1 MKRLDFLLKNIKP
14 GKILDVGNL
23 DKQGKIHK
31 ILIEKL
37 PKSEIFGIDVSD
49 QEKLGLSFANQA
61 IGSMEEMEFPD
72 NFFDS
77 VYMGQVLE
85 HSWMPKNL
93 LDKVFKVL
101 KPGGVLIIDV
111 PNVYSLSRMFK
122 YMITGKDVIL
132 GNPDH
137 KIFYSKAMLE
147 KLLSSSRFKVKEM
160 TTENVFAFKGKLF
173 PMPYFWM
180 FKNYGECLMALAQKN
195 G

>member
-93 LDKVFKVL
+93 LDKVFPKSKLGKYKDWTL
-101 KPGGVLIIDV
+101 KDFQDYYNENLVGISRFGV
-111 PNVYSLSRMFK
+111 FK
-122 YMITGKDVIL
+122 ENNSFYHAVRNSGFI
-132 GNPDH
+132 N
-137 KIFYSKAMLE
+137 KIFPKD
-147 KLLSSSRFKVKEM
+147 KRG
-160 TTENVFAFKGKLF
+160 ENGRDSDGF
-173 PMPYFWM
+173 
-180 FKNYGECLMALAQKN
+180 C
-195 G
+195 

>member
-111 PNVYSLSRMFK
+111 PNV
-122 YMITGKDVIL
+122 
-132 GNPDH
+132 
-137 KIFYSKAMLE
+137 
-147 KLLSSSRFKVKEM
+147 
-160 TTENVFAFKGKLF
+160 
-173 PMPYFWM
+173 
-180 FKNYGECLMALAQKN
+180 
-195 G
+195 

>member
-1 MKRLDFLLKNIKP
+1 MKRFDFLLKNIKP

-31 ILIEKL
+31 ILIKKL
-37 PKSEIFGIDVSD
+37 PKSEIFGIDVLD

-61 IGSMEEMEFPD
+61 IGNMEEIEFPD
-72 NFFDS
+72 IFFDS

-85 HSWMPKNL
+85 HSWTPKNL
-93 LDKVFKVL
+93 LNKIYNML

-122 YMITGKDVIL
+122 YIITGKDVIL

-147 KLLSSSRFKVKEM
+147 NLLGASKFKINKI
-160 TTENVFAFKGKLF
+160 TTENVFAFRGKLF
-173 PMPYFWM
+173 PMPHFWI
-180 FKNYGECLMALAQKN
+180 FKNYGECLMASAQKN